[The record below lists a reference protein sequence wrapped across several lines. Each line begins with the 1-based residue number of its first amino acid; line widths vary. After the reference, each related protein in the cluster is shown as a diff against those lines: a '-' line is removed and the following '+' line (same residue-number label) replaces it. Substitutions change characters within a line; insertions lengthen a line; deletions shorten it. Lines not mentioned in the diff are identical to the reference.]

1 MQPTPALHRQFA
13 ATKKSASEDI
23 DLFAKIQM
31 SLQMRPIVSQIP
43 PSGGQLFQHAGPPM
57 ARKDF
62 IKKMA
67 DVLIER
73 RDALRQAV
81 TGDDSLLKELS
92 QRSDGDVVDFASAS
106 ATGELSSQLAEV
118 ETRELN
124 LVEEALKRVKDGTFG
139 KCKGC
144 KRNIKQ
150 ARMQA
155 LPYAA
160 CCIECKRAAE
170 QAGVEPNSVVDWS
183 SLLNPDFPAGDLDA
197 NFS

>member
-1 MQPTPALHRQFA
+1 
-13 ATKKSASEDI
+13 
-23 DLFAKIQM
+23 
-31 SLQMRPIVSQIP
+31 
-43 PSGGQLFQHAGPPM
+43 M
-57 ARKDF
+57 ARKEF

-67 DVLIER
+67 DVLTER

-106 ATGELSSQLAEV
+106 SNGELSSQLAEV

-124 LVEEALKRVKDGTFG
+124 LIEEALKRVKDGTFG

-144 KRNIKQ
+144 NRNIKQ

-170 QAGVEPNSVVDWS
+170 EAGVEPNAVTDWS
-183 SLLNPDFPAGDLDA
+183 SILDPDLPTGDLGA
-197 NFS
+197 NLS

>member
-1 MQPTPALHRQFA
+1 
-13 ATKKSASEDI
+13 
-23 DLFAKIQM
+23 
-31 SLQMRPIVSQIP
+31 MRPIVSRIP
-43 PSGGQLFQHAGPPM
+43 HLRGHVRNTFSISETLM

-67 DVLIER
+67 DVLTER

-92 QRSDGDVVDFASAS
+92 QRTDGDVVDFASAS
-106 ATGELSSQLAEV
+106 SSGELSSQLAEV
-118 ETRELN
+118 ETRELG
-124 LVEEALKRVKDGTFG
+124 LIEEALKRVKDGTFG

-170 QAGVEPNSVVDWS
+170 QAGVEPNAVVDWS
-183 SLLNPDFPAGDLDA
+183 IILNPDLPTGDLDA